1 MHKLSEHNPHNYNGL
16 SEALGMSVTDVFNDV
31 EFNNNHN
38 KITSDV
44 VRGVSELK
52 LATPA
57 RFKNLATPARFKN
70 HKVIDKIIEYRLI
83 TSGPRYSIYLYRRKS
98 FKLLAVLAID
108 QITRHLSIFYALP
121 SVFVYY
127 GQDQN
132 IVLSEV

>member
-44 VRGVSELK
+44 VRGVSEL
-52 LATPA
+52 
-57 RFKNLATPARFKN
+57 NLATPARFKN